1 MKPTTSGR
9 AVAVSTAAVR
19 QLIAVAVLLT
29 GAAIAVTLGVLGTHF
44 GPVPR
49 PLPTWGF
56 SAPQTFKAYLS
67 SLVLMLIIAQLF
79 TAVWIYRWRAGRWVH
94 RYHRIAGALT
104 FTASLPVGYYCLYSF
119 GFHLDAGIP
128 PRILVHSIA
137 GTAFYGAFAA
147 KMLALRLRNAPAW
160 LVPVLGGLVFGTF
173 VLAWAAAALW
183 WFHTVGFSR

>member
-1 MKPTTSGR
+1 MKSTVSGP
-9 AVAVSTAAVR
+9 AGVVPNTAVR

-67 SLVLMLIIAQLF
+67 SLVLVFILAQLL
-79 TAVWIYRWRAGRWVH
+79 TAVWIYRWHAGRWVH

-119 GFHLDAGIP
+119 GFHLDDGIP

-137 GTAFYGAFAA
+137 GIAFYGAFAA

-160 LVPVLGGLVFGTF
+160 LVPVLGALVFGTF
-173 VLAWAAAALW
+173 VLAWSAAALW